1 MAPRDSTERG
11 PAAPPAAAPP
21 RTAAAPP
28 AAAVPSPARIACV
41 DLPAWPLQLLL
52 RGHPDWRG
60 RPAAVVA
67 EDSPQAPLLWVNEPA
82 RRQGVLP
89 GLRYAAALSLAHDLA
104 AGTVS
109 DRELAA
115 AGARLH
121 RHLLHASPRVEAA
134 RHEPG
139 VFWLDARGLERL
151 HGSVAAWAERLYR
164 GLERAGLIASVAVGW
179 SRFGSYG
186 LARTRRGVTVAP
198 DARRELDA
206 LRRVPLARLQL
217 DPRLRDPLDRL
228 GVRTVGALCDLP
240 AAGVGARFGAA
251 AAELHRLARGAGHDP
266 LQPDRPPEAITAT
279 EVLEEPESDA
289 WRLLF
294 LIKRLLHPLLA
305 RLADRLQAV
314 AAVHLELW
322 LADRATT
329 RLRQTLR
336 PAAPT
341 GDAVLL
347 LELVRL
353 RLEGLELAAGVER
366 VVLRLEEVSAQAI
379 SDDLFARHRQR
390 DPAAAARALARVRA
404 ELGDGAV
411 MHAELTAAWLPEARV
426 RWVPVADAAGS
437 AADRGGRVAGRPPGG
452 PSAGPVEGPPGGP
465 PGGTPGGAPG
475 GPPSAGPPVLVR
487 RLLARPPEIP
497 APQPRFVLAGPYRL
511 SGGWWRREVRRAY
524 AFVRTGAGELRWV
537 YHDRRRRRWR
547 VQGRVE

>member
-1 MAPRDSTERG
+1 MDPRASTEGGPARSPAG
-11 PAAPPAAAPP
+11 AAPAGTVSPRPAAPS
-21 RTAAAPP
+21 
-28 AAAVPSPARIACV
+28 PSPVASPPPRIACV

-52 RGHPDWRG
+52 RRHPDWRG
-60 RPAAVVA
+60 HPAAVVA

-82 RRQGVLP
+82 RRQGILP
-89 GLRYAAALSLAHDLA
+89 GLRYAAALALAHGLR

-109 DRELAA
+109 AGELAS

-151 HGSVAAWAERLYR
+151 HGSVTAWAERLHR
-164 GLERAGLIASVAVGW
+164 GLERAGLTASVAVGW

-198 DARRELDA
+198 DARRELAA

-217 DPRLRDPLDRL
+217 DPRLRDPLERL

-240 AAGVGARFGAA
+240 AAGVGARFGPA

-266 LQPDRPPEAITAT
+266 LQPDQPPETIIAT

-329 RLRQTLR
+329 RLCQTLR

-379 SDDLFARHRQR
+379 SDDLFARQRRR

-411 MHAELTAAWLPEARV
+411 VRAELTAAHLPEARV
-426 RWVPVADAAGS
+426 RWVPLTDAAPGP
-437 AADRGGRVAGRPPGG
+437 AAGQAAGQAIGRATTVPG
-452 PSAGPVEGPPGGP
+452 GGP
-465 PGGTPGGAPG
+465 PGDPRGLTPQA
-475 GPPSAGPPVLVR
+475 GPDGPPVLVR

-497 APQPRFVLAGPYRL
+497 APGPRFVLAGPYRL
-511 SGGWWRREVRRAY
+511 SGGWWRREVRRVY
-524 AFVRTGAGELRWV
+524 AFVRTGTGELRWV
-537 YHDRRRRRWR
+537 YHDRHRRRWR
-547 VQGRVE
+547 LQGRVE